1 MKKVLSLQLFIA
13 VLIACQLI
21 LGCHF
26 HHKNH
31 AVMDKHAAQLV
42 SGYEGL
48 YEGTLPCADC
58 PGINTKLTLKKDKT
72 FVYEIRYL
80 EKDDGRYLYTGTYSV
95 KEDLLTIHEDGQP
108 VHFLI
113 GDKELFLLDKDLK
126 PATGELAPHYTLK
139 KQK

>member
-1 MKKVLSLQLFIA
+1 MKKVLLLPLSTA

-31 AVMDKHAAQLV
+31 AVMDKH
-42 SGYEGL
+42 E
-48 YEGTLPCADC
+48 
-58 PGINTKLTLKKDKT
+58 LTLKKDKT

-95 KEDLLTIHEDGQP
+95 KGDLLHIHEDGRP

-113 GDKELFLLDKDLK
+113 GDNKLFLLNDDLK
-126 PATGELAPHYTLK
+126 PAKGELAHHYTLK